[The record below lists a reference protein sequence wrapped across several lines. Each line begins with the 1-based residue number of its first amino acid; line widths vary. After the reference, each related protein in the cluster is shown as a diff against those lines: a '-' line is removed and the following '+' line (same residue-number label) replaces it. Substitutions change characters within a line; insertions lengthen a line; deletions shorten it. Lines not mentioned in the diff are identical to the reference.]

1 MWHKR
6 QMIKYQNMCQD
17 VAMSAVLCHKYQ
29 VLGYRLVA
37 VIFDGGALST
47 YDGQSVYIMPH
58 RC

>member
-1 MWHKR
+1 
-6 QMIKYQNMCQD
+6 MCQD